1 MLLFKNSSLDY
12 SLTCIWLL
20 LSSAAG
26 NLLLIGFTLLRYLI
40 PPTMG
45 SGGKN
50 LGFAGKILGF
60 TDLVLE
66 QHFTNCMF
74 HADKSV
80 VYQLSSL
87 QTRLLFISEAC

>member
-1 MLLFKNSSLDY
+1 MLIVY
-12 SLTCIWLL
+12 
-20 LSSAAG
+20 
-26 NLLLIGFTLLRYLI
+26 TLLHYLI
-40 PPTMG
+40 APTMG
-45 SGGKN
+45 FGGKN
-50 LGFAGKILGF
+50 VGFAGKILGF